1 MKKTCENCGRE
12 LIKSEI
18 KESRKRCISCRQAKQ
33 ITRLLSPENL
43 AIIFEKDWS
52 AKLLLQYNKFLEK
65 RNLSPIT
72 KRRNIL
78 CAIRILS
85 LAEKQ
90 FLIPGNITPEWL
102 NNDPN
107 IVTDVDT
114 IKASFF
120 PFLVEEKVLQP
131 LPKGDIK
138 IERITRLIQRIPAP
152 FRRLIQLYLDEMLS
166 LREKQI
172 KMGALK
178 PLTLNSI
185 LSDIQ
190 TFNRLINWIKL
201 NCDISSWDMLQETH
215 VQDYLLSLRLSVR
228 QQAIKNLLLL
238 FNLAK
243 RKRIIT
249 HVPVI
254 DTPIRELPPSTP
266 ALSFEELKRIAKL
279 IQENSSSKPLAAS
292 LSSFSFYHGLSPS
305 QISKIKLTDVDID
318 HKKITVS
325 GRPPVFMS
333 DQELETLQQ
342 YLIERSNIKAIETRT
357 YLVVRKIGG
366 RGLYEDQPVKTGF
379 IAELIRLVT
388 DHTPR
393 TLRMNCF
400 YSFAANYGPQIL
412 IEGFGLSITNAQR
425 YGKMES
431 LRITYWK
438 RRLES
443 KRFYEY

>member
-1 MKKTCENCGRE
+1 MRYSVKKTCEYCGRE
-12 LIKSEI
+12 LNKSEI
-18 KESRKRCISCRQAKQ
+18 KESRKRCLSCRQSKQ
-33 ITRLLSPENL
+33 ISRLLSVENL
-43 AIIFEKDWS
+43 AITFEKYWS
-52 AKLLLQYNKFLEK
+52 TKLLLQYNKFLEI
-65 RNLSPIT
+65 RNLSPDT

-90 FLIPGNITPEWL
+90 FLISGNITPDWL

-107 IVTDVDT
+107 IAKDVDK

-120 PFLVEEKVLQP
+120 PFLVEEKVLKP
-131 LPKGDIK
+131 MPTGDIK
-138 IERITRLIQRIPAP
+138 IERITRLIECIPTS

-172 KMGALK
+172 RMGALK

-201 NCDISSWDMLQETH
+201 NCDISSWDMLQEMH
-215 VQDYLLSLRLSVR
+215 VQDYLLSLKLSVR

-254 DTPIRELPPSTP
+254 DTLIRELPPSTP

-279 IQENSSSKPLAAS
+279 IEDNSSAKPLAA
-292 LSSFSFYHGLSPS
+292 LLISFSFYHGLSPS
-305 QISKIKLTDVDID
+305 QISKIRLTDVDIS
-318 HKKITVS
+318 HKKIAIS
-325 GRPPVFMS
+325 GRPPIFMS
-333 DQELETLQQ
+333 DHELETLQQ
-342 YLIERSNIKAIETRT
+342 YLSERSNIKSIETRT
-357 YLVVRKIGG
+357 YLVVRKIGV
-366 RGLYEDQPVKTGF
+366 RGLYEDKPIKTGF
-379 IAELIRLVT
+379 INELVKVVT
-388 DHTPR
+388 GHTPR

-412 IEGFGLSITNAQR
+412 IEAFGLSITNA
-425 YGKMES
+425 
-431 LRITYWK
+431 
-438 RRLES
+438 
-443 KRFYEY
+443 KRFGKFEDYLIEDEIKSQKSL